1 MTLHRT
7 VNTQCPLE
15 KKMAQP
21 HYRTPREAK
30 ALFALG
36 GEFAVLDV
44 REQEEF
50 SRSHMLLASCAP
62 LSRLEMMVLDLVPCK
77 CVPVVLVDSGEE
89 TGPPRAERA
98 AAVLAGLGYQNP
110 LVLQGGMKAWLAA
123 GYVEFTGVGA
133 LSKGFGEYVEEEQHT
148 PRLEPAEIKAIMD
161 SGKPFVVIDVR
172 PRDEYGNMNV
182 PGGIN
187 APGCEV
193 TYRIADLAPDPEA
206 TIIINCAGRT
216 RSIIGTQTLRNAGI
230 PNTVVA
236 LKGGTMNWQLAGY
249 SLEYGTQHSTA
260 PPSPAAL
267 DIARRRTA
275 AVAQKYGVPFVEAA
289 TLDAWRAEAAAR
301 TLYIFDVRQPEEFV
315 AGHIPGSRNAQGG
328 QLVQATD
335 EYAAVRGAR
344 FVLVDDTEARA
355 IMTAHWLKQMG
366 LPQVYV
372 LRGGLGGSGLGRG
385 GLERGEAP
393 PTLPPSPSV
402 PSINA
407 AELAERLAGSH
418 PPLLLNVGV
427 SKAHRKG
434 HIPGA
439 VWVTRGYLERA
450 KAAYP
455 DAKNVI
461 VSSDSDAHARFAAK
475 DAAKLWPAA
484 AILALQGGNP
494 AWQAAGLPLEQGM
507 PTALC
512 AEDDVW
518 YKPYTDINARP
529 EDMQGYFDWEF
540 GLVERIKKDGD
551 VSFALVR

>member
-1 MTLHRT
+1 M
-7 VNTQCPLE
+7 
-15 KKMAQP
+15 KKGQNMSNIQ
-21 HYRTPREAK
+21 YCTPQEAK
-30 ALFALG
+30 HLFGLR

-62 LSRLEMMVLDLVPCK
+62 FSRLEMLVLDLVPCK
-77 CVPVVLVDSGEE
+77 RIPVILVDSGEE
-89 TGPPRAERA
+89 TGTPRAVRA
-98 AAVLAGLGYQNP
+98 AVVLTRLGYQQP
-110 LVLQGGMKAWLAA
+110 LVLRGGMKAWLEA

-133 LSKGFGEYVEEEQHT
+133 LSKGFGEYVEEELHT

-172 PRDEYGNMNV
+172 PRDEYSNMNI

-187 APGCEV
+187 APGCEI
-193 TYRIADLAPDPEA
+193 TYRIADLAPDPA
-206 TIIINCAGRT
+206 AIIIINCAGRT

-230 PNTVVA
+230 PNKVVA

-249 SLEYGTQHSTA
+249 PLEYGTQRSTA

-267 DIARRRTA
+267 DIARQRTA
-275 AVAQKYGVPFVEAA
+275 AVAKKYGVSFVDAA
-289 TLDAWRAEAAAR
+289 TLDAWQAEADTR
-301 TLYIFDVRQPEEFV
+301 TLYIFDVRQPEEFA
-315 AGHIPGSRNAQGG
+315 AGHIPDSRNAQGG

-366 LPQVYV
+366 LAQVYV
-372 LRGGLGGSGLGRG
+372 LRGGLGGSNFGRR
-385 GLERGEAP
+385 GLERGEVSPA
-393 PTLPPSPSV
+393 LPPLPSV
-402 PSINA
+402 PSISA
-407 AELAERLAGSH
+407 AELEKRIAASH
-418 PPLLLNVGV
+418 PPLLLNVGS
-427 SKAHRKG
+427 SKIHRKG

-450 KAAYP
+450 KASYP
-455 DAKNVI
+455 DAKTV
-461 VSSDSDAHARFAAK
+461 VVTADSDAHACFAAE
-475 DAAKLWPAA
+475 DAAALWPDAVVFS
-484 AILALQGGNP
+484 LKGGNP
-494 AWQAAGLPLEQGM
+494 AWQTSGFSPEEGM

-518 YKPYTDINARP
+518 YKPYTDINAKP
-529 EDMQGYFDWEF
+529 EAMKGYFDWEF

-551 VSFALVR
+551 VNFTLV

>member
-1 MTLHRT
+1 MS
-7 VNTQCPLE
+7 NIQYCSP
-15 KKMAQP
+15 Q
-21 HYRTPREAK
+21 EAK
-30 ALFALG
+30 KLFGLR

-77 CVPVVLVDSGEE
+77 HVPVVLVDSGEE
-89 TGPPRAERA
+89 TGPSRAERA
-98 AAVLAGLGYQNP
+98 AAVLSRMGYSKP
-110 LVLQGGMKAWLAA
+110 MALQGGMKAWLAA

-172 PRDEYGNMNV
+172 PREEYNNMNI

-193 TYRIADLAPDPEA
+193 TYRIGDLAPDPET

-216 RSIIGTQTLRNAGI
+216 RSIIGTQTLRNAGV
-230 PNTVVA
+230 PNKVVA
-236 LKGGTMNWQLAGY
+236 LKGGTMNWQLGGY
-249 SLEYGTQHSTA
+249 TLEYGTQRRTA

-267 DIARRRTA
+267 DIARERTA
-275 AVAQKYGVPFVEAA
+275 AVAKKYGISFVDAA
-289 TLDAWRAEAAAR
+289 TLDAWRGEADAQ
-301 TLYIFDVRQPEEFV
+301 TLYIFDVRQPEEFA
-315 AGHIPGSRNAQGG
+315 AGHIPGSRSAQGG

-366 LPQVYV
+366 LPHVYV
-372 LRGGLGGSGLGRG
+372 LRGGLGGSGFGAR
-385 GLERGEAP
+385 GLERGEVP
-393 PTLPPSPSV
+393 PALPPLPAV
-402 PSINA
+402 PSIKA
-407 AELAERLAGSH
+407 PALADRLAATP

-427 SKAHRKG
+427 SKTHRKG

-439 VWVTRGYLERA
+439 VWVARGYLERA

-455 DAKNVI
+455 EAKDIVI
-461 VSSDSDAHARFAAK
+461 TADSDAHARFAAE
-475 DAAKLWPAA
+475 DAAKLWPGAA
-484 AILALQGGNP
+484 VSALEGGTP
-494 AWQAAGLPLEQGM
+494 AWQAAEFSLEEGM
-507 PTALC
+507 PVALC

-518 YKPYTDINARP
+518 YKPYTDINAKP
-529 EDMQGYFDWEF
+529 EAMKGYFDWEF
-540 GLVERIKKDGD
+540 GLVERIKNDGD
-551 VSFALVR
+551 VEFNLVK

>member
-1 MTLHRT
+1 MQYH
-7 VNTQCPLE
+7 
-15 KKMAQP
+15 
-21 HYRTPREAK
+21 TPQEAK
-30 ALFALG
+30 QLFGLR

-77 CVPVVLVDSGEE
+77 CVPVILADSGEE

-98 AAVLAGLGYQNP
+98 AAVLIRLGYRNP
-110 LVLQGGMKAWLAA
+110 LVLRGGMKAWLEA

-148 PRLEPAEIKAIMD
+148 PRLEPTEARSLMD

-172 PRDEYGNMNV
+172 PRDEYGNMNI

-187 APGCEV
+187 APGCEI
-193 TYRIADLAPDPEA
+193 TYRIADLAPNPE
-206 TIIINCAGRT
+206 TTVIINCAGRT
-216 RSIIGTQTLRNAGI
+216 RSIIGAQTLRNAGI
-230 PNTVVA
+230 PNKVAA

-249 SLEYGTQHSTA
+249 TLDYGTQRSTA

-267 DIARRRTA
+267 DIARQRAA
-275 AVAQKYGVPFVEAA
+275 AVAGRYGVSFVDAV
-289 TLDAWRAEAAAR
+289 TLDAWRKEAATR
-301 TLYIFDVRQPEEFV
+301 TLYIFDVRQPDEFA

-344 FVLVDDTEARA
+344 FVLVDDTEVRA

-366 LPQVYV
+366 LAQVYV
-372 LRGGLGGSGLGRG
+372 LRGGLGGSGFGGR
-385 GLERGEAP
+385 GLERGAAP
-393 PTLPPSPSV
+393 PTLPPFPPVAEIS
-402 PSINA
+402 A
-407 AELAERLAGSH
+407 GELAQRLAGNE

-427 SKAHRKG
+427 SKIHRTG
-434 HIPGA
+434 HIVGA
-439 VWVTRGYLERA
+439 IWVTRGYLERA

-455 DAKNVI
+455 DVKTVVVTA
-461 VSSDSDAHARFAAK
+461 DSDAHARFATE
-475 DAAKLWPAA
+475 DAAKLWPDAA
-484 AILALQGGNP
+484 VLALKGGNP
-494 AWQAAGLPLEQGM
+494 AWQAAGLAMKEGM

-518 YKPYTDINARP
+518 YKPYTDINAKP
-529 EDMQGYFDWEF
+529 EAMKGYFDWEF

-551 VSFALVR
+551 VQFDLGAKGP